1 MYKGNNPIAIQSRN
15 WMIDA
20 LLSLMKE
27 KPYVSIS
34 IANIC
39 QRAGLSRQT
48 FYNFF
53 NEKDDILRFRLHECY
68 GEMSRDLQSKKDLQM
83 TDITD
88 SFARFFTNHEEFLTL
103 MVNNGLDNIIAQG
116 ISAAIET
123 FSSQFAPEEKTH
135 RCLYGNAFLT
145 GALTRLLITWFNDT
159 ERLSPEELSEL
170 LVSIFSGNYYVFKSE
185 EMTYGK
191 GS

>member
-20 LLSLMKE
+20 LFSLMKE

-53 NEKDDILRFRLHECY
+53 NEKDDILRFCLNECFE
-68 GEMSRDLQSKKDLQM
+68 EMLIELQRNKDLQM
-83 TDITD
+83 NDITD
-88 SFARFFTNHEEFLTL
+88 SFARFFTKHEELLTL
-103 MVNNGLDNIIAQG
+103 MVSHDLGNIIAQG
-116 ISAAIET
+116 ISDSIATI
-123 FSSQFAPEEKTH
+123 SSQFTPNEKTH
-135 RCLYGNAFLT
+135 RCVYGNAFFT
-145 GALTRLLITWFNDT
+145 GALTHLLITWFNDV
-159 ERLSPEELSEL
+159 ERLNSEELSEL
-170 LVSIFSGNYYVFKSE
+170 LLSILAGNYFIL
-185 EMTYGK
+185 TPTNG
-191 GS
+191 